1 MDQRQA
7 TPPETIAHPLLGA
20 SSSVSPGLNPSDPG
34 TSPVAES
41 SLGYKPRH
49 RRAPASPGSSRNV
62 SGGSTA
68 VPSSSTSSP
77 APPTIGVSAPA
88 TTSTTFAVPSEPE
101 ASTSAASS
109 AATSRLQHTSLKAA
123 AQNVGLGNGTMG
135 MGMIDAIFEKGA
147 RVRAEGSSDWSDL
160 LKVLTSG
167 KAIIMLPS
175 TPASSLPMTP
185 QTLRDHVAF
194 LSPPIALT
202 RAQSPTASVLVTLSG
217 LIGTLR
223 GTTVT
228 FESTVPSDSAL
239 ISSLREDSSRARVLS
254 SLRPTELSAPSSA
267 GFPSY
272 TVSSDSTSLPFPPL
286 GKGSPPPLEVKTEKK
301 EVAPVPA
308 RRINPFASLFGTSGP
323 TTPASS
329 GLVSPSKAQGG
340 LSPDRPSSPSAG
352 SRLSSPRPS
361 VLSLEVGDAA
371 SIYSDSQGDGY
382 NVVAYSINKPIRYAE
397 VHKALVKTVR
407 SAVRQELDGL
417 PSKVIDKVLKLVVG
431 AVCPIGSGGGVDA
444 ALLKSHHHGLGSAE
458 VEGNVPLDFSDPAV
472 CGERIQDFMEGVYDD
487 LVQHFRNESLSKS
500 KAVPW
505 ARASSLGPD
514 DEDGKKAATSPREAR
529 EQYVEKEAGDG
540 TERIEGLVCRLLYNR
555 IFSPLHSDD
564 ARHDEALS
572 SRIAALNL
580 LDLSLDHL
588 GLITRPPGEE
598 VKGEVR
604 KGLAQLVEEVG
615 HELQT
620 LAAASRL
627 TPKDKADVLV
637 KAHQLVV
644 EGLGRLPPIQLRPEG
659 ESYHAT
665 EDEEDEAS
673 TGLSTIAESESTPQA
688 LRAVPST
695 AVPDL
700 VLSASASGNI
710 DDKAE
715 ETLSDSV
722 GTVIPPTEGSEPAD
736 KPKPQPTSGADLI
749 LPIII
754 YAVVKAN
761 PAQLASQL
769 MYLRRYRSAICLEG
783 EANYAIVN
791 LTAVVEFIEHV
802 QLAELGLGDGSDKV
816 ISVEDLS
823 PIGLTYLDDSNADA
837 ASIASASSRLRGR
850 VFQVGELAGSA
861 AGSANKVIT
870 GVVDSSWSALR
881 GFMSPANPQAPLE
894 EEPKVPGRPRQASTF
909 SLASVTASVASI
921 AAAASTATAQARNR
935 SRASSRAS
943 EWGANQELLEV
954 ASRPE
959 SIREHNIYGSDEEEE
974 DEPRGIVPSVAP
986 RREASI
992 GGRLASIGAF
1002 GRVAPGPISE
1012 SPTSSA
1018 PSPDSK
1024 TGFFASL
1031 TSRAG
1036 ASGVPQR
1043 RPSGLGAAAL
1053 EIKKS
1058 EGAASPVPSSLSL
1071 PLELEPPVD
1080 RFLTCEVADLRL
1092 GDVGTL
1098 LRDYRR
1104 LAGIINR
1111 LQAANDGHPPH

>member
-20 SSSVSPGLNPSDPG
+20 SSSVSPGLHPAEPG

-41 SLGYKPRH
+41 SLGYKPRS
-49 RRAPASPGSSRNV
+49 RRAPPASP
-62 SGGSTA
+62 
-68 VPSSSTSSP
+68 
-77 APPTIGVSAPA
+77 APA
-88 TTSTTFAVPSEPE
+88 TTLTTFAMP
-101 ASTSAASS
+101 STSESEAASS

-123 AQNVGLGNGTMG
+123 AQNIGLGNGTMG

-147 RVRAEGSSDWSDL
+147 RARAEGSDWADL

-194 LSPPIALT
+194 LSPPIPLT
-202 RAQSPTASVLVTLSG
+202 GAQPPTASVLVTLSG

-239 ISSLREDSSRARVLS
+239 ISALREDSSRARVLS
-254 SLRPTELSAPSSA
+254 SLRPTELSAPASA

-286 GKGSPPPLEVKTEKK
+286 GKGTPPPQEVK
-301 EVAPVPA
+301 
-308 RRINPFASLFGTSGP
+308 RINPFASLFGTSAS
-323 TTPASS
+323 TTP
-329 GLVSPSKAQGG
+329 GHGG

-361 VLSLEVGDAA
+361 LLSLEAGD
-371 SIYSDSQGDGY
+371 DGY

-407 SAVRQELDGL
+407 STVRQELDGL
-417 PSKVIDKVLKLVVG
+417 PSKVIEKVLKLVVG

-458 VEGNVPLDFSDPAV
+458 VEGNVPLDFSDPAL
-472 CGERIQDFMEGVYDD
+472 CGERIQDFMEAVYDD
-487 LVQHFRNESLSKS
+487 LVQHFRTESLSKS
-500 KAVPW
+500 KAVP
-505 ARASSLGPD
+505 
-514 DEDGKKAATSPREAR
+514 EAR
-529 EQYVEKEAGDG
+529 EQYVEKEAGEG

-588 GLITRPPGEE
+588 GLITRPEGEV

-604 KGLAQLVEEVG
+604 KGLVQLVDEVG
-615 HELQT
+615 RELQT
-620 LAAASRL
+620 LAAATSL

-644 EGLGRLPPIQLRPEG
+644 EGLGRLPPVQLRPEG
-659 ESYHAT
+659 EPYISPPDDD
-665 EDEEDEAS
+665 EDAEEAS
-673 TGLSTIAESESTPQA
+673 TGLSTIIEQERTPVALRSIPSTP
-688 LRAVPST
+688 
-695 AVPDL
+695 VPDL
-700 VLSASASGNI
+700 VLPASPAATTDSPE
-710 DDKAE
+710 A
-715 ETLSDSV
+715 TLSDSV
-722 GTVIPPTEGSEPAD
+722 DTVLPPQPTEKTNDGD

-754 YAVVKAN
+754 YSVVKSN

-823 PIGLTYLDDSNADA
+823 PIGLTYLDDNADA

-881 GFMSPANPQAPLE
+881 GFMSPANTQGALPAEDDAQRA
-894 EEPKVPGRPRQASTF
+894 VSAGRPRQASTF

-959 SIREHNIYGSDEEEE
+959 SIREHNIYANSE
-974 DEPRGIVPSVAP
+974 DEDEGVVPVP
-986 RREASI
+986 VPGVTRREASI

-1002 GRVAPGPISE
+1002 GRGPISE
-1012 SPTSSA
+1012 SPTSSV
-1018 PSPDSK
+1018 PSPDSAK
-1024 TGFFASL
+1024 PGFFASL

-1036 ASGVPQR
+1036 ASGVPQQR
-1043 RPSGLGAAAL
+1043 RVSGLGAAAL
-1053 EIKKS
+1053 EIKKPDS
-1058 EGAASPVPSSLSL
+1058 AAASPVPPAASL
-1071 PLELEPPVD
+1071 PPLDFEPPVE

-1111 LQAANDGHPPH
+1111 LQADTQHPPQH

>member
-1 MDQRQA
+1 M
-7 TPPETIAHPLLGA
+7 
-20 SSSVSPGLNPSDPG
+20 
-34 TSPVAES
+34 
-41 SLGYKPRH
+41 
-49 RRAPASPGSSRNV
+49 
-62 SGGSTA
+62 
-68 VPSSSTSSP
+68 
-77 APPTIGVSAPA
+77 
-88 TTSTTFAVPSEPE
+88 
-101 ASTSAASS
+101 
-109 AATSRLQHTSLKAA
+109 
-123 AQNVGLGNGTMG
+123 
-135 MGMIDAIFEKGA
+135 KG
-147 RVRAEGSSDWSDL
+147 RVDGR
-160 LKVLTSG
+160 
-167 KAIIMLPS
+167 
-175 TPASSLPMTP
+175 
-185 QTLRDHVAF
+185 
-194 LSPPIALT
+194 
-202 RAQSPTASVLVTLSG
+202 
-217 LIGTLR
+217 
-223 GTTVT
+223 TTVT

-239 ISSLREDSSRARVLS
+239 ISALREDSSRARVLS
-254 SLRPTELSAPSSA
+254 SLRPTELSAPPSA

-286 GKGSPPPLEVKTEKK
+286 GKGTPPPPEVKIEKK
-301 EVAPVPA
+301 EVAAVPA
-308 RRINPFASLFGTSGP
+308 RRINPFASLFGTS
-323 TTPASS
+323 TTPTPVSS

-407 SAVRQELDGL
+407 STVRQELDGL
-417 PSKVIDKVLKLVVG
+417 PSKVIEKVLKLVVG
-431 AVCPIGSGGGVDA
+431 AVCPIGSGGGVDV

-458 VEGNVPLDFSDPAV
+458 VEGNVPLDFSDPTV

-487 LVQHFRNESLSKS
+487 LVQHFRTESLSKS

-505 ARASSLGPD
+505 ARANSLGPE
-514 DEDGKKAATSPREAR
+514 DEDGKKIATSPREAR

-588 GLITRPPGEE
+588 GLITRPPGET

-620 LAAASRL
+620 LSAATRL
-627 TPKDKADVLV
+627 TPKEKADVLV
-637 KAHQLVV
+637 KAHQMVV
-644 EGLGRLPPIQLRPEG
+644 EGLGRLPPVHLRPEG
-659 ESYHAT
+659 EPYT
-665 EDEEDEAS
+665 PPVDDEEED
-673 TGLSTIAESESTPQA
+673 TGLSTIAEDRTPLA
-688 LRAVPST
+688 LRTIPSPP
-695 AVPDL
+695 VPDL
-700 VLSASASGNI
+700 VLSASPSGKTEI
-710 DDKAE
+710 ADPA
-715 ETLSDSV
+715 LSDSV
-722 GTVIPPTEGSEPAD
+722 GTVMPTAEKTDDPAE

-823 PIGLTYLDDSNADA
+823 PIGLTYLDDNADA

-881 GFMSPANPQAPLE
+881 GFMSPANPQAALPE
-894 EEPKVPGRPRQASTF
+894 EELQRAVPGGRPRQASTF

-959 SIREHNIYGSDEEEE
+959 SIREHNIYANSDDEED
-974 DEPRGIVPSVAP
+974 DEPRGIVPVSSVMGT

-1002 GRVAPGPISE
+1002 GRPLNE

-1024 TGFFASL
+1024 TGFFAAL
-1031 TSRAG
+1031 TARAG

-1043 RPSGLGAAAL
+1043 RVSGLGAAAL
-1053 EIKKS
+1053 EIKKPD
-1058 EGAASPVPSSLSL
+1058 GAASPVPTLSSL
-1071 PLELEPPVD
+1071 PLDFEPPVE

-1104 LAGIINR
+1104 LAGIINK
-1111 LQAANDGHPPH
+1111 LQADAQHP